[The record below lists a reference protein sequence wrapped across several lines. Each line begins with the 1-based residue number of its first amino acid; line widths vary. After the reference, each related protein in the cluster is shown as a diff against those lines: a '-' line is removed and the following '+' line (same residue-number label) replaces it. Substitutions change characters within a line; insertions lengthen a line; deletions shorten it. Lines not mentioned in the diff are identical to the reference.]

1 MNKTEEDC
9 NKSINI
15 ICLDIANIII
25 TGGDS
30 GKAKP
35 RYKCSLYSSERVGEK

>member
-1 MNKTEEDC
+1 MNKAEEDC

-15 ICLDIANIII
+15 ICLDIANII

-35 RYKCSLYSSERVGEK
+35 RYKCSLSSERVGEK